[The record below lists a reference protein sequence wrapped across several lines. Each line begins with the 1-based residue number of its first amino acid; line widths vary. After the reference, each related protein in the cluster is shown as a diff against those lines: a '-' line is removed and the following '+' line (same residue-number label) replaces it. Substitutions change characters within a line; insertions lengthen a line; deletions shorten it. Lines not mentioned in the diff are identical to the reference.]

1 MLGVSGSAAGGE
13 WGASVHTSL
22 PADNISDVRA
32 RGSQEFGLE
41 GRLLA
46 LSPGNV
52 ELSVSSSRKFDALA
66 EYQIPWLVLDRD
78 VLSSSESEHFL
89 LVITAVHRQRF
100 FSLETSSA
108 AIFSGFLNNFLNG
121 IHFFID
127 LLNHVNWN
135 SLDLT
140 AGRSDGKASSFRLIA
155 SLQRP
160 SRLAI
165 LADAFRVS
173 LNVQIF
179 AESIKG
185 ESCIDAISDC
195 SVPDFENDLLARHEV
210 EASLM
215 HREVVESQFT
225 DCVARKSLG
234 GEGNWHDC
242 ESVFDHVAKHFLID
256 CLICDLFLL

>member
-41 GRLLA
+41 GLLSA

-52 ELSVSSSRKFDALA
+52 ELSVSSSLEFFAHA
-66 EYQIPWLVLDRD
+66 VYQIPWLLLDRD
-78 VLSSSESEHFL
+78 VLSSSEPEHFL
-89 LVITAVHRQRF
+89 LVVAAVHHQRF

-140 AGRSDGKASSFRLIA
+140 TGCSDGKATLFRLIA
-155 SLQRP
+155 SLHRP
-160 SRLAI
+160 GRLAI
-165 LADAFRVS
+165 FAEAFGLS
-173 LNVQIF
+173 LNVKIF
-179 AESIKG
+179 A
-185 ESCIDAISDC
+185 
-195 SVPDFENDLLARHEV
+195 
-210 EASLM
+210 
-215 HREVVESQFT
+215 
-225 DCVARKSLG
+225 
-234 GEGNWHDC
+234 
-242 ESVFDHVAKHFLID
+242 
-256 CLICDLFLL
+256 

>member
-1 MLGVSGSAAGGE
+1 MLGVTGSAAGGE

-22 PADNISDVRA
+22 PADNIGDVRA

-41 GRLLA
+41 GRLSA

-52 ELSVSSSRKFDALA
+52 ELSVSSSHKLDALA
-66 EYQIPWLVLDRD
+66 EYQIPWLVLDRN

-89 LVITAVHRQRF
+89 LVVAAVHHQRF

-108 AIFSGFLNNFLNG
+108 AIFSGFLNDFLNG

-155 SLQRP
+155 SLHRP
-160 SRLAI
+160 GRLAI
-165 LADAFRVS
+165 FAEAFGLS

-179 AESIKG
+179 AESIKA
-185 ESCIDAISDC
+185 ESCIDAISGC
-195 SVPDFENDLLARHEV
+195 SVIDFENDLLPRHEE

-215 HREVVESQFT
+215 LREPVKSQIT
-225 DCVARKSLG
+225 DFVALRSLG
-234 GEGNWHDC
+234 DEGKWHDC
-242 ESVFDHVAKHFLID
+242 ECVFDHVAKHF
-256 CLICDLFLL
+256 